1 MAYLAY
7 PPMITCA
14 RPDISPRSG
23 YSWGCRCDRC
33 KQGRHKAYLERK
45 AKFPY
50 VPKTPKTLAERLLAN
65 INETSSGCVLWS
77 GPKNAY
83 GYGMIEHRKTR
94 YLTHRLLWE
103 LQNGGIP
110 QGFLIDHRCGIRLCC
125 NPEHLQVVTPEGNAE
140 NRSGTYSNSGFRG
153 VSWSRHA
160 KKWMVSAKKKGK
172 SYHGGYFDDVDEAN
186 QAAIALRNKLMTNN
200 LGDR

>member
-1 MAYLAY
+1 MTE
-7 PPMITCA
+7 I
-14 RPDISPRSG
+14 
-23 YSWGCRCDRC
+23 
-33 KQGRHKAYLERK
+33 E
-45 AKFPY
+45 
-50 VPKTPKTLAERLLAN
+50 
-65 INETSSGCVLWS
+65 SGCVLWS
-77 GPKNAY
+77 GPKNGY
-83 GYGMIEHRKTR
+83 GYGMIEH
-94 YLTHRLLWE
+94 
-103 LQNGGIP
+103 
-110 QGFLIDHRCGIRLCC
+110 RLCC